1 MRKSKQMITSYA
13 EDLELFR
20 TPTRK
25 FWFGVLVIVLIAA
38 PWAALGMGGD
48 YLLYLLNLAGI
59 AVIVA
64 LGLNLLTGSAGLVSL
79 GHAAF
84 LAIGAY
90 TAGLLS
96 TRLALPFWLV
106 IPLAAGFTGLV
117 GAIVGL
123 PALRMKGIYLALA
136 TLAAQ
141 FIVEHLIV
149 SWESLTGGPNGLA
162 VAHPALGS
170 FQLDTHVRF
179 YYLVAGFAVLLSFGV
194 ADIMRSRF
202 GRALVAI
209 RDSDVAAQALGVNL
223 AKYKTLAFAISA
235 GYAGVA
241 GALYA
246 FCLGYIGPDHFT
258 IFVSVEYIVTIIVGG
273 LGTILGSILG
283 GIFVTLLPEGLR
295 LVEGALTEAFPRM
308 LFPDVKN
315 ITLGAVLILVILF
328 EPQGLAGRWRKIK
341 RYWTSWP
348 F

>member
-13 EDLELFR
+13 EGLELFR
-20 TPTRK
+20 THMRK
-25 FWFGVLVIVLIAA
+25 FWFGVLVIVLIAT

-48 YLLYLLNLAGI
+48 YLLYVLNLAGI

-79 GHAAF
+79 GQAAF

-96 TRLALPFWLV
+96 TRLGLPFWLV
-106 IPLAAGFTGLV
+106 IPLAAGLTALV
-117 GAIVGL
+117 GALVGL
-123 PALRMKGIYLALA
+123 PALRMKGVYLALA

-162 VAHPALGS
+162 VAHPALGA
-170 FQLDTHVRF
+170 FPLDTHVRF
-179 YYLVAGFAVLLSFGV
+179 YYLIAGFAVLLSFGV
-194 ADIMRSRF
+194 ANIMRSRI

-209 RDSDVAAQALGVNL
+209 RDSDLAAQAMGVNL

-258 IFVSVEYIVTIIVGG
+258 IFLSVEYIVTIIVGG

-295 LVEGALTEAFPRM
+295 LLEGALKEAFPRM

-341 RYWTSWP
+341 RYWTNWP